1 MYTTPYILAH
11 APPVPSLISR
21 NTGISIA
28 QSTDFI
34 YIQKHKQYSLHRL
47 RQPTNNSYNNV
58 ISTGTDVLFQF
69 YNVCTSFKNIQSGTN
84 FLESGCWQD
93 DVWSAVPFI
102 PPSGKEH
109 TFSIYHVLFS
119 FSLKNMRISGN
130 NIQVQMF
137 DFDSNT
143 TVPLKCVPLVVWKAY
158 VDRLSFGWLFLGIP
172 IKF

>member
-1 MYTTPYILAH
+1 MYPKKLEHCKWLKQSFNSSLTHKINHLYNFSIFGNEHRKLVWNECNLHSMYTTPYILAH

-21 NTGISIA
+21 NTGINIA

-102 PPSGKEH
+102 
-109 TFSIYHVLFS
+109 T
-119 FSLKNMRISGN
+119 SLR
-130 NIQVQMF
+130 
-137 DFDSNT
+137 
-143 TVPLKCVPLVVWKAY
+143 
-158 VDRLSFGWLFLGIP
+158 
-172 IKF
+172 